1 MKNAAVGFRAHS
13 GWTAMVAVAGP
24 MAAPTVLDRRIIH
37 LVKTFTY
44 TFRQPYHTAE
54 KMPFSDGAKF
64 IKNSRIEAGQLA
76 LAAIRGLQKE
86 LDKLGWKL
94 SACGL
99 LLASGRA
106 LPELAKILAS
116 HAIIHTA
123 DGELFRDALR
133 GACAKCD
140 IPLVALKEREIFDE
154 GSKALRLKPDALE
167 RRIAAMGKPL
177 GPPWSQD
184 EKFSALAAWIS
195 LAG

>member
-1 MKNAAVGFRAHS
+1 MKKAAVGFRVHS

-24 MAAPTVLDRRIIH
+24 IASPAILDRKIVH

-44 TFRQPYHTAE
+44 TFRQPYHTAA

-64 IKNSRIEAGQLA
+64 IKNVRIEAGQLA

-86 LDKLGWKL
+86 LEKLGWKL

-106 LPELAKILAS
+106 LPELKKILAS

-123 DGELFRDALR
+123 DGKLFRDALR

-140 IPLVALKEREIFDE
+140 LPVVAVKEREVFDE
-154 GSKALRLKPDALE
+154 GSKALRVKPDALK

-184 EKFSALAAWIS
+184 EKLSALAAWVS

>member
-1 MKNAAVGFRAHS
+1 VKNAAVGFRAHS
-13 GWTAMVAVAGP
+13 GWAAMVAVAGP
-24 MAAPTVLDRRIIH
+24 LTEPTVLDRRIVH

-64 IKNSRIEAGQLA
+64 IKNSCTEAEHLA
-76 LAAIRGLQKE
+76 LAAIRGLKKDLE
-86 LDKLGWKL
+86 ELGWNL

-106 LPELAKILAS
+106 LPELKKILAS
-116 HAIIHTA
+116 HAVIHTA

-133 GACAKCD
+133 NACAECD
-140 IPLVALKEREIFDE
+140 LPVIAVKEREIFDA
-154 GSKALRLKPDALE
+154 GSSALRLKPDALK
-167 RRIAAMGKPL
+167 RRIAAMGKAL

-184 EKFSALAAWIS
+184 EKLSALAAWVS
-195 LAG
+195 LTV